1 MQHSCVF
8 STDPQ
13 RVPMIRIANENQ
25 TTFSSASS
33 SASAY
38 ILGQQ
43 NAYVRK
49 VFAGARR
56 TGRHPAE
63 FLQLDVHSVNLK
75 RSMRCLFRA
84 SAGVFRPAAGVTCS
98 RTDTT
103 AAAAAAA
110 AAAVRRSNAGRQVAT
125 CTTGVDGVGGDAE
138 EALVTCT
145 TGLGVLRRTG
155 FVRRNRF
162 LVLVLRAPA
171 TGNGLG
177 VWGSARQP
185 TGISAFG
192 LWSQATSTVSVLAQ
206 MPPIIS
212 RARHKETKKQ
222 TQFPF

>member
-1 MQHSCVF
+1 
-8 STDPQ
+8 
-13 RVPMIRIANENQ
+13 
-25 TTFSSASS
+25 
-33 SASAY
+33 
-38 ILGQQ
+38 
-43 NAYVRK
+43 
-49 VFAGARR
+49 
-56 TGRHPAE
+56 
-63 FLQLDVHSVNLK
+63 
-75 RSMRCLFRA
+75 MRCLFRA

-125 CTTGVDGVGGDAE
+125 CGRRCRGGARDLYHRLRGVAAHGVRAPEPVPGARSPG
-138 EALVTCT
+138 TPK
-145 TGLGVLRRTG
+145 RRA
-155 FVRRNRF
+155 
-162 LVLVLRAPA
+162 APA